1 MEEIRK
7 HHNAEKRELIQRVC
21 REGDAVLDVG
31 CGFGGDLGKYK
42 QCNVNLSACEPCED
56 ALNEAKTRAK
66 THKIRVNFYLGD
78 IMSTPNRKYDVVCY
92 NFSIHYIFANEHLF
106 MDSTREIGKRM
117 KPGGKLIGIIP
128 DSNQIIFKTPLNY
141 GNGSFFVMKSTSNG
155 QFGEKL
161 FVNLEDTPYYED
173 GAKSEPIGHRDL
185 LVTRLEKIG
194 FRLQSWEPLS
204 GNPISDLYSKFI
216 FVYKR

>member
-42 QCNVNLSACEPCED
+42 QCDVNLSAFEPSED

-92 NFSIHYIFANEHLF
+92 NFSIHYIFANEDLKA
-106 MDSTREIGKRM
+106 SITNE
-117 KPGGKLIGIIP
+117 L
-128 DSNQIIFKTPLNY
+128 
-141 GNGSFFVMKSTSNG
+141 SFAS
-155 QFGEKL
+155 
-161 FVNLEDTPYYED
+161 
-173 GAKSEPIGHRDL
+173 I
-185 LVTRLEKIG
+185 
-194 FRLQSWEPLS
+194 
-204 GNPISDLYSKFI
+204 NP
-216 FVYKR
+216 